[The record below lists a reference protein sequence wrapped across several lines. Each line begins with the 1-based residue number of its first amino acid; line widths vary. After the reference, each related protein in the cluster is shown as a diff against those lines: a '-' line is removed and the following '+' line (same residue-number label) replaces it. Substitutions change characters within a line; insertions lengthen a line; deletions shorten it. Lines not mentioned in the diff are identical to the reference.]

1 MHPGES
7 QQAPWGHCSGT
18 RTWNNTWKLLLPWC
32 CAGSCLLLWVWGT
45 GCNPTAGAQLPA
57 VLGACWLGTWAGCGA
72 NAWWS
77 CPYLRGKQWGGCC
90 CAGEDSSYSSF
101 WPYVSGSGVCSFED
115 HSVTACSSK
124 EGSGNWPYRFCALI
138 TLPCR
143 QNQDM
148 RWRWGKSLTQVWA
161 EYVCSYWWPQFWG
174 WCVQLC
180 VSLSF
185 RPCEGSTFIPREARL
200 HFSTMNLINL
210 Q

>member
-1 MHPGES
+1 MTLLIS
-7 QQAPWGHCSGT
+7 LLGT
-18 RTWNNTWKLLLPWC
+18 RAAGSLLPLPAPC
-32 CAGSCLLLWVWGT
+32 ILVRASGHRGDIALGHVPEITLGSCCCPG
-45 GCNPTAGAQLPA
+45 A
-57 VLGACWLGTWAGCGA
+57 VLAAVCRLPIALGVGYWLQPYGWSTASCSAGACWLGTWAGCGA

-90 CAGEDSSYSSF
+90 CAGEDSSYSSS

-148 RWRWGKSLTQVWA
+148 RWRWGRASPRYGQSTCA
-161 EYVCSYWWPQFWG
+161 RTDD
-174 WCVQLC
+174 
-180 VSLSF
+180 LSSEVGVYSCAF
-185 RPCEGSTFIPREARL
+185 L
-200 HFSTMNLINL
+200 
-210 Q
+210 